1 MSAVVTST
9 HAVDNDYDSVK
20 EHLRIEF
27 STRGALRK
35 GIIKKKTNVSLR
47 SVFINWSIFSL
58 KINFSYIVVTI
69 LASKRI
75 LEDRQILLTGI
86 SSLLVTVIFIAVA
99 LSLSYFGQPT
109 LPYIVCF
116 AIFFF
121 CAS

>member
-1 MSAVVTST
+1 METFITIYTKWFLNWGQTENAMIFILTGVT
-9 HAVDNDYDSVK
+9 A
-20 EHLRIEF
+20 
-27 STRGALRK
+27 
-35 GIIKKKTNVSLR
+35 SLR
-47 SVFINWSIFSL
+47 SVFIDWLILSMKTNL
-58 KINFSYIVVTI
+58 SYIVVTI